1 MCCQHIAENIHKKFG
16 KQYRAPFW
24 QIARA
29 GSQRAFDIAVQALQN
44 EAPVV
49 EEYISSIGYDS
60 FAFACFPRPRFGHD
74 QSNIVESINSV
85 WREIRELPPLQLLNR
100 IYHWSLTAWYER
112 HHVQLVP
119 GNLILSNTAY
129 KDYKRQEL
137 AARSFRVQPSSDTT
151 FLVTTA
157 KGSQYI
163 VSLPPVN
170 PDRLQGSCSCGKYED
185 YLLPCCHAIACI
197 LYLSRDPFLYFSRYY
212 DWDTSLSTY
221 DRPIQPVTI
230 QGLQVLATRDPIRP
244 PFKRVKRG
252 RPRIARIRTNQEET
266 RLYICSVCRQS
277 GHNRRVCPNQPVE
290 HGRAQRARDR
300 LVEGEYSLIFEY
312 KADNNRQ

>member
-1 MCCQHIAENIHKKFG
+1 VLPAYCREYTQEVRKAIH
-16 KQYRAPFW
+16 
-24 QIARA
+24 
-29 GSQRAFDIAVQALQN
+29 GSLLADC
-44 EAPVV
+44 
-49 EEYISSIGYDS
+49 IGYDS

-74 QSNIVESINSV
+74 TSNIVESINSV
-85 WREIRELPPLQLLNR
+85 WREIRELPPLQLLNG
-100 IYHWSLTAWYER
+100 IYHRSLTAWYER

-119 GNLILSNTAY
+119 GNSILSNTAY
-129 KDYKRQEL
+129 KGYKRQEL
-137 AARSFRVQPSSDTT
+137 AARSFRVQSSSDTT

-170 PDRLQGSCSCGKYED
+170 PDRLQGSCSCRKYED